1 MSKFQRNP
9 IMISVF
15 FDGKCNLCSKEI
27 DYYQRIAPK
36 NTFNWVDITK
46 TPGELDK
53 FEIKLSDGLRL
64 MHVADSR
71 GNIFTGVDAFIIMWK
86 QIKYWKFLGLF
97 VSLPIVKQ
105 IAKLLYQYFAD
116 WRFNRYE
123 HCLIAQENE
132 KRS

>member
-1 MSKFQRNP
+1 
-9 IMISVF
+9 MISVF

-27 DYYQRIAPK
+27 NYYQRIAPK

-105 IAKLLYQYFAD
+105 IANLLYQYFAD

-132 KRS
+132 KKS

>member
-1 MSKFQRNP
+1 
-9 IMISVF
+9 MISVF

-27 DYYQRIAPK
+27 NYYQRIAPK

-64 MHVADSR
+64 MHVADSN

-86 QIKYWKFLGLF
+86 QIKYWNFLGLF

>member
-1 MSKFQRNP
+1 
-9 IMISVF
+9 MISVF

-27 DYYQRIAPK
+27 NYYRRIAPK

-86 QIKYWKFLGLF
+86 QIKYWKILGLF

-105 IAKLLYQYFAD
+105 IANLLYQYFAD

>member
-9 IMISVF
+9 SMISVF

-27 DYYQRIAPK
+27 NYYRRIAPK

-64 MHVADSR
+64 MHVADSN
-71 GNIFTGVDAFIIMWK
+71 GNISTGVDAFIIMWK

-105 IAKLLYQYFAD
+105 IANLLYQYFAD

>member
-9 IMISVF
+9 SMISVF

-27 DYYQRIAPK
+27 NYYQRIAPK

-46 TPGELDK
+46 TPGELDR

-105 IAKLLYQYFAD
+105 IANLLYQYFAD

>member
-1 MSKFQRNP
+1 
-9 IMISVF
+9 MISVF

-27 DYYQRIAPK
+27 NYYQRIAPK

-64 MHVADSR
+64 MHVADSN
-71 GNIFTGVDAFIIMWK
+71 GNIYTGVDAFIIMWK

-105 IAKLLYQYFAD
+105 IANLLYQYFAD

>member
-1 MSKFQRNP
+1 
-9 IMISVF
+9 MISVF

-27 DYYQRIAPK
+27 NYYQRIAPK

-64 MHVADSR
+64 MHVADSN

-86 QIKYWKFLGLF
+86 QIKYWKILGLF

-105 IAKLLYQYFAD
+105 IANLLYQYFAD

>member
-1 MSKFQRNP
+1 MSKFQRSP
-9 IMISVF
+9 SVISVF

-64 MHVADSR
+64 MHVADSN

-86 QIKYWKFLGLF
+86 QIKYWKILGFF

-105 IAKLLYQYFAD
+105 IANLLYQYFAD

>member
-1 MSKFQRNP
+1 
-9 IMISVF
+9 MISVF

-27 DYYQRIAPK
+27 NYYQRIAPK

-46 TPGELDK
+46 TPGELDR

-105 IAKLLYQYFAD
+105 IANLLYQYFAD

>member
-1 MSKFQRNP
+1 
-9 IMISVF
+9 MISVF

-27 DYYQRIAPK
+27 NYYQRIAPK

-64 MHVADSR
+64 MHVADSN
-71 GNIFTGVDAFIIMWK
+71 GNISTGVDAFIIMWK

-105 IAKLLYQYFAD
+105 IANLLYQYFAD

>member
-1 MSKFQRNP
+1 MSKFQRSP
-9 IMISVF
+9 SVISVF

-86 QIKYWKFLGLF
+86 QIKYWKILGLF

-105 IAKLLYQYFAD
+105 IANLLYRYFAD

>member
-1 MSKFQRNP
+1 MSKVQRDTR
-9 IMISVF
+9 MISVF

-27 DYYQRIAPK
+27 NYYQRIAPK

-105 IAKLLYQYFAD
+105 IANLLYQYFAD

>member
-1 MSKFQRNP
+1 MSKFQRSP
-9 IMISVF
+9 SVISVF

-27 DYYQRIAPK
+27 NYYQRIAPK

-105 IAKLLYQYFAD
+105 IANLLYQYFAD

>member
-1 MSKFQRNP
+1 
-9 IMISVF
+9 MISVF

-27 DYYQRIAPK
+27 NYYRRIAPK

-64 MHVADSR
+64 MHVADSN
-71 GNIFTGVDAFIIMWK
+71 GNISTGVDAFIIMWK
-86 QIKYWKFLGLF
+86 QIKYWKILGLF

-105 IAKLLYQYFAD
+105 IANLLYQYFAD

>member
-9 IMISVF
+9 SMISVF

-27 DYYQRIAPK
+27 NYYRRIAPK

-46 TPGELDK
+46 NPDELDR

-105 IAKLLYQYFAD
+105 IANLLYQYFAD

>member
-1 MSKFQRNP
+1 
-9 IMISVF
+9 MISVF
-15 FDGKCNLCSKEI
+15 YDGKCNLCSKEI
-27 DYYQRIAPK
+27 NYYQRIAPK

-64 MHVADSR
+64 MHVADSN

>member
-1 MSKFQRNP
+1 MSKFQRSP

-64 MHVADSR
+64 MHVADSN

-105 IAKLLYQYFAD
+105 IANLLYQYFAD

>member
-9 IMISVF
+9 SMISVF

-27 DYYQRIAPK
+27 NYYRRIAPK

-64 MHVADSR
+64 MHGADSK
-71 GNIFTGVDAFIIMWK
+71 GNIFPGVDAFIIMWK

-97 VSLPIVKQ
+97 VSLPIIKQ
-105 IAKLLYQYFAD
+105 IANLLYQYFAD

>member
-1 MSKFQRNP
+1 MSKFQRSP
-9 IMISVF
+9 SVISVF

-27 DYYQRIAPK
+27 NYYQRIAPK

-64 MHVADSR
+64 MHVADSN

>member
-1 MSKFQRNP
+1 
-9 IMISVF
+9 MISVF

-27 DYYQRIAPK
+27 NYYRRIAPK

-97 VSLPIVKQ
+97 VSLPIIKQ
-105 IAKLLYQYFAD
+105 IANLLYQYFAD

>member
-1 MSKFQRNP
+1 
-9 IMISVF
+9 MISVF

-64 MHVADSR
+64 MHVADSN

-86 QIKYWKFLGLF
+86 QIKYWKILGLF

-105 IAKLLYQYFAD
+105 IANLLYRYFAD

>member
-9 IMISVF
+9 SMISVF

-27 DYYQRIAPK
+27 NYYRRIAPK

-46 TPGELDK
+46 IPGELDK

-64 MHVADSR
+64 MHVADSN
-71 GNIFTGVDAFIIMWK
+71 GNISTGVDAFIIMWK

-105 IAKLLYQYFAD
+105 IANLLYRYFAD

>member
-1 MSKFQRNP
+1 MSKFQRSP
-9 IMISVF
+9 SVISVF

-132 KRS
+132 NRS

>member
-1 MSKFQRNP
+1 
-9 IMISVF
+9 MISVF

-27 DYYQRIAPK
+27 NYYQRIAPK

-64 MHVADSR
+64 MHVADSS

-86 QIKYWKFLGLF
+86 QIKYWKILGLF

>member
-1 MSKFQRNP
+1 
-9 IMISVF
+9 MISVF

-27 DYYQRIAPK
+27 NYYQRIAPK

-105 IAKLLYQYFAD
+105 ITKLLYQYFAD

>member
-9 IMISVF
+9 SMISVF

-27 DYYQRIAPK
+27 HYYRRIAPK

-105 IAKLLYQYFAD
+105 IANLLYQYFAD

>member
-1 MSKFQRNP
+1 
-9 IMISVF
+9 MISVF

-27 DYYQRIAPK
+27 NYYQRIAPK

-46 TPGELDK
+46 TPCELDK

-64 MHVADSR
+64 MHVADSN

-86 QIKYWKFLGLF
+86 QIKYWNFLGLF
-97 VSLPIVKQ
+97 VSLPIIKQ

>member
-1 MSKFQRNP
+1 
-9 IMISVF
+9 MISVF

-27 DYYQRIAPK
+27 NYYQRIAPK

-64 MHVADSR
+64 MHVADSN

-86 QIKYWKFLGLF
+86 QIKYWKILGLF
-97 VSLPIVKQ
+97 ASLPIVKQ
-105 IAKLLYQYFAD
+105 IANLLYRYFAD

>member
-1 MSKFQRNP
+1 
-9 IMISVF
+9 MISVF

-27 DYYQRIAPK
+27 NYYQRIAPK

-132 KRS
+132 NRS

>member
-1 MSKFQRNP
+1 LIQVLT
-9 IMISVF
+9 SV
-15 FDGKCNLCSKEI
+15 
-27 DYYQRIAPK
+27 
-36 NTFNWVDITK
+36 
-46 TPGELDK
+46 
-53 FEIKLSDGLRL
+53 LSDGLRL

-105 IAKLLYQYFAD
+105 IANLLYQYFAD

>member
-1 MSKFQRNP
+1 
-9 IMISVF
+9 MISVF

-27 DYYQRIAPK
+27 NYYQRIAPK

-64 MHVADSR
+64 MHVADSN

-105 IAKLLYQYFAD
+105 IANLLYQYFAD

>member
-1 MSKFQRNP
+1 
-9 IMISVF
+9 MISVF

-27 DYYQRIAPK
+27 NYYQRIAPK

-64 MHVADSR
+64 MHVADSN

-105 IAKLLYQYFAD
+105 IAKLLYKYFAD

>member
-1 MSKFQRNP
+1 
-9 IMISVF
+9 MISVF

-27 DYYQRIAPK
+27 NYYRRIAPK

-105 IAKLLYQYFAD
+105 IANLLYQYFAD

>member
-9 IMISVF
+9 SMISVF

-27 DYYQRIAPK
+27 NYYRRLAPK

-46 TPGELDK
+46 TPGELDR

-105 IAKLLYQYFAD
+105 IANLLYQYFAD

>member
-1 MSKFQRNP
+1 
-9 IMISVF
+9 MISVF

-27 DYYQRIAPK
+27 NYYQRIAPK

-64 MHVADSR
+64 MHVADSN

>member
-1 MSKFQRNP
+1 MSKFQRSP
-9 IMISVF
+9 SVISVF

-27 DYYQRIAPK
+27 NYYQRIAPK

-46 TPGELDK
+46 TPGELDR

-105 IAKLLYQYFAD
+105 IANLLYQYFAD

>member
-1 MSKFQRNP
+1 MSKFQKNP
-9 IMISVF
+9 SMISVF

-27 DYYQRIAPK
+27 NYYQRIAPK

-64 MHVADSR
+64 MHVADSN

-105 IAKLLYQYFAD
+105 IANLLYQYFAD

>member
-1 MSKFQRNP
+1 
-9 IMISVF
+9 MISVF

-27 DYYQRIAPK
+27 NYYQRIAPK

-64 MHVADSR
+64 MHVADSN

-86 QIKYWKFLGLF
+86 QIKYWKILGLF

-105 IAKLLYQYFAD
+105 IANLLYRYFAD

>member
-1 MSKFQRNP
+1 MSKFQKNP
-9 IMISVF
+9 SMISVF

-27 DYYQRIAPK
+27 NYYQRIAPK

-64 MHVADSR
+64 MHVADSN
-71 GNIFTGVDAFIIMWK
+71 GNISTGVDAFIIMWK
-86 QIKYWKFLGLF
+86 QIKYWKILGLF

-105 IAKLLYQYFAD
+105 IANLLYQYFAD

>member
-1 MSKFQRNP
+1 
-9 IMISVF
+9 MISVF

-27 DYYQRIAPK
+27 NYYQRIAPK

-46 TPGELDK
+46 TPDELDK

-105 IAKLLYQYFAD
+105 IAKLLYQFFAD